1 MNLIEGEAPLRKK
14 TQTLLFG
21 VGAALLEEF
30 AEVGKVAIFFDGIE
44 RFGDLGFGQ
53 LEGMQTGLD
62 LKASPALVRHLIMHI
77 RIAETGVI
85 EKVPFV

>member
-30 AEVGKVAIFFDGIE
+30 AEVGEIAFFLDGIE
-44 RFGDLGFGQ
+44 RFGDLRFGE
-53 LEGMQTGLD
+53 LECAETGLD
-62 LKASPALVRHLIMHI
+62 LKASPALVLHLIMHI
-77 RIAETGVI
+77 CIAETGVI
-85 EKVPFV
+85 QKVPFV